1 VTSRSHAISGLEP
14 RRALR
19 QILVVE
25 DDVNSRE
32 GLRGLLS
39 VGGYR
44 VDTAADGWEALEQIK
59 QGTYELA
66 IVDLDLPVVHGIAMD
81 GWDVARLV
89 RAFCPEVSIVVVS
102 GRGGEEVLD
111 PARHIECDFL
121 EKPLAFSDLRRVIAR
136 LFPTPAEP
144 SGAASDGARM

>member
-1 VTSRSHAISGLEP
+1 MTSRSQAISGLEP

-44 VDTAADGWEALEQIK
+44 VDTAADGWEALERIK
-59 QGTYELA
+59 QDRYELA

-81 GWDVARLV
+81 GWDVARIV
-89 RAFCPEVSIVVVS
+89 RAFCPEVAIVVVS
-102 GRGGEEVLD
+102 GRDDEATRD
-111 PARHIECDFL
+111 AARHIDVALL
-121 EKPLAFSDLRRVIAR
+121 EKPLAMSDLRTVIAE
-136 LFPTPAEP
+136 LFP
-144 SGAASDGARM
+144 SV

>member
-1 VTSRSHAISGLEP
+1 MTSRSQAISGLEP

-44 VDTAADGWEALEQIK
+44 VDTAADGWEALERIK
-59 QGTYELA
+59 RESYELA

-81 GWDVARLV
+81 GWDVARIV
-89 RAFCPEVSIVVVS
+89 RAFCPEASIVVVS
-102 GRGGEEVLD
+102 GRGDDEVLD
-111 PARHIECDFL
+111 AVRHIECEFL

-136 LFPTPAEP
+136 LFPTPAG
-144 SGAASDGARM
+144 SNGAASDGAQA

>member
-1 VTSRSHAISGLEP
+1 MNSPLHAARRLEP
-14 RRALR
+14 PKALR

-25 DDVNSRE
+25 DDLNSRE

-44 VDTAADGWEALEQIK
+44 VDTAADGWQALERIK

-81 GWDVARLV
+81 GWDVARIV
-89 RAFCPEVSIVVVS
+89 RAFCPEVGIVVVS
-102 GRGGEEVLD
+102 GRGDDEIRDAAVHMGV
-111 PARHIECDFL
+111 AFL
-121 EKPLAFSDLRRVIAR
+121 EKPFSMADLRGVIAGF
-136 LFPTPAEP
+136 FPAV
-144 SGAASDGARM
+144 